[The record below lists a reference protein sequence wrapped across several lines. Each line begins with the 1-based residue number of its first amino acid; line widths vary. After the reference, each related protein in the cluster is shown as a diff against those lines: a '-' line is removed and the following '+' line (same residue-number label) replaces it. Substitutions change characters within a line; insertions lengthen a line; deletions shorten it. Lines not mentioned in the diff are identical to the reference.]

1 MKSLTMILILIIS
14 MSANANSQVGF
25 SRDFLLERNS
35 SPVIM
40 GLGGAG
46 VAFPAADAASF
57 SYNPAHLGFLM
68 RSENLIISYNSNTF
82 NPVAQYNMPYTSYAV
97 NAGYDLTNIF
107 GLPVT
112 AGIAYMNQNVDIGA
126 FTRIGSSRKIIEVND
141 ASESS
146 HSIALAASFEYF
158 AIFSLGVTYKYYRMD
173 LSDPITE
180 NINIESAAGS
190 VFDFGL
196 SAQIPV
202 IKNHELL
209 DGIFTKIDLNLGWA
223 LLNYCN
229 GLDYGDDSDAAPRTS
244 VLGYSTSIGFEY
256 KKNDIDIEIIRLDWS
271 AQLSENLVYRD
282 STGYKYDFPFNE
294 VNFADNFLSLNA
306 GEYINTGFGWQITI
320 FETISYIRGWAY
332 STENMMP
339 CEGLSVN
346 TKGLVKLLK
355 SKLSSKILDF
365 ASEHLS
371 ISYNMTKTTLPF
383 TKAGNSWIYEK
394 YQGINLAIKL

>member
-1 MKSLTMILILIIS
+1 MKSLIMILILLIS
-14 MSANANSQVGF
+14 MSVIANSQVGF

-46 VAFPAADAASF
+46 IAFPTADATSF

-68 RSENLIISYNSNTF
+68 RSDNLILSYNCNNS
-82 NPVAQYNMPYTSYAV
+82 NPVAQYNMPYTNYAI
-97 NAGYDLTNIF
+97 NAGYDLTNIL

-126 FTRIGSSRKIIEVND
+126 FTRFGSNGSMIEVND
-141 ASESS
+141 ASETA
-146 HSIALAASFEYF
+146 HSVALAASFEYF
-158 AIFSLGVTYKYYRMD
+158 AIFSIGATYKYYRMD
-173 LSDPITE
+173 LSEPIFD
-180 NINIESAAGS
+180 NINIASAAGS
-190 VFDFGL
+190 VFDFGI

-202 IKNHELL
+202 IRNYELL
-209 DGIFTKIDLNLGWA
+209 DGIFTKVDVNLAWA
-223 LLNYCN
+223 LLNYGN
-229 GLDYGDDSDAAPRTS
+229 GLDYGDESDPAPRTS
-244 VLGYSTSIGFEY
+244 IMGYSTSLGFEY

-282 STGYKYDFPFNE
+282 STGYKYDSPFNE
-294 VNFADNFLSLNA
+294 VNFADNFLGLYA

-320 FETISYIRGWAY
+320 FETISYITGWAY

-346 TKGLVKLLK
+346 TKGIVKLLK
-355 SKLSSKILDF
+355 SKFSNRILDY
-365 ASEHLS
+365 ASEHLN

-383 TKAGNSWIYEK
+383 TKASNSWIYEK